1 MKKKSMKL
9 LWTSNLNMIFNYP
22 LGLHW
27 DGKIMADNEDKMT
40 KIERL
45 PVLVSDSEG
54 TENYLGFQN
63 YK

>member
-1 MKKKSMKL
+1 MKL

-27 DGKIMADNEDKMT
+27 DGKIMADNEDKIT

-45 PVLVSDSEG
+45 SVIVSDSEG
-54 TENYLGFQN
+54 IENYLGFQN